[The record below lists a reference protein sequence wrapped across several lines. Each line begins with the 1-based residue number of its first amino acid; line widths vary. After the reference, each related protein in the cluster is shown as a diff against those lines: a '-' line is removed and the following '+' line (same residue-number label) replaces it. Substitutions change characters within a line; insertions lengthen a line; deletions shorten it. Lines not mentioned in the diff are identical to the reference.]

1 MSEFILKMDKWDRV
15 ENSYIYPRTPNKSSW
30 RRTGLVPEN
39 DYTADL
45 FGWYGLSFET
55 EVHGKETVEVKV
67 GLLDFGEINAEEII
81 DYYTWKAT
89 IYGDGIVKLVAPLNQ
104 FDLLSSMPAKWRYL
118 RSVEINKPVKNLMA
132 LKGKGV
138 YAYAHVMSKSAE
150 PGEEIQ
156 YRLQVVNCIDEKQ
169 AISFEFEKN
178 GWEVLSPY
186 VTEDEIV
193 LEPFEEKECYIKV
206 IMNDRIAKGGFE

>member
-15 ENSYIYPRTPNKSSW
+15 ANSYIYPRTANKSSW

-39 DYTADL
+39 DYTAEL

-89 IYGDGIVKLVAPLNQ
+89 IYGDGICGN
-104 FDLLSSMPAKWRYL
+104 LSHR
-118 RSVEINKPVKNLMA
+118 
-132 LKGKGV
+132 
-138 YAYAHVMSKSAE
+138 
-150 PGEEIQ
+150 
-156 YRLQVVNCIDEKQ
+156 
-169 AISFEFEKN
+169 
-178 GWEVLSPY
+178 
-186 VTEDEIV
+186 
-193 LEPFEEKECYIKV
+193 
-206 IMNDRIAKGGFE
+206 

>member
-138 YAYAHVMSKSAE
+138 YAHAHVMSKSAE

-178 GWEVLSPY
+178 GCKRRL
-186 VTEDEIV
+186 
-193 LEPFEEKECYIKV
+193 
-206 IMNDRIAKGGFE
+206 